1 MSTIV
6 GLSLPWPFEYGFMQR
21 ALVVGLVVGAAAPLV
36 GVYLVQRRLSL
47 LGDGMGHVAFA
58 GVGAGLL
65 LGVAPVWSALVVAVL
80 GALVLERMRA
90 REHATGDLALAL
102 IFYSGIAAGIVMA
115 SKGDAGS
122 ANTTSYL
129 FGSILTVDTADV
141 WTVVGLGVAILAT
154 LGVFGRALF
163 ASVLDEESARVAGI
177 PVGLCNSLLAV
188 MTAVTV
194 VAAMRAVGILLV
206 AALMV
211 LPVAS
216 ARLLTRSFRATVMW
230 SSVIGAIS
238 AVAGLTAA
246 RAWDLAPGGTIVL
259 TTALVFVAS
268 ATLSS
273 ARDQQAA
280 RTEG

>member
-1 MSTIV
+1 VSPTAA
-6 GLSLPWPFEYGFMQR
+6 LWLPWPFEYGFMQR
-21 ALVVGLVVGAAAPLV
+21 ALVVGLVVGATAPLI
-36 GVYLVQRRLSL
+36 GVYLVQRRLAL

-65 LGVAPVWSALVVAVL
+65 LGVTPVWSALVVAVL
-80 GALVLERMRA
+80 GALVLERLRA

-102 IFYSGIAAGIVMA
+102 IFYSGIAAGVVMA
-115 SKGDAGS
+115 AKGDVGS
-122 ANTTSYL
+122 VNTNAYL
-129 FGSILTVDTADV
+129 FGSVLTVDATDV
-141 WTVVGLGVAILAT
+141 WTVVGLGVATIAT
-154 LGVFGRALF
+154 LAIFGRALF

-177 PVGLCNSLLAV
+177 PVGVCNSLLAV

-216 ARLLTRSFRATVMW
+216 ARLVTSSFRATVVW
-230 SSVIGAIS
+230 SSVIGAVS

-259 TTALVFVAS
+259 TTAFVFVVS
-268 ATLSS
+268 AIVSS
-273 ARDQQAA
+273 ARAQQAA

>member
-1 MSTIV
+1 VSPTAA
-6 GLSLPWPFEYGFMQR
+6 LSLPWPFEYGFMQR

-36 GVYLVQRRLSL
+36 GVYLVQRRLAL

-80 GALVLERMRA
+80 GALVLERLRA

-115 SKGDAGS
+115 AKGDVGS
-122 ANTTSYL
+122 VNTNAYL
-129 FGSILTVDTADV
+129 FGSVLTVDAADV

-154 LGVFGRALF
+154 LAVFGRALF

-177 PVGLCNSLLAV
+177 PVGVCNSLLAV

-216 ARLLTRSFRATVMW
+216 ARLVTSSFRATVVW
-230 SSVIGAIS
+230 SSVIGAVS

-259 TTALVFVAS
+259 TTAFVFVVS
-268 ATLSS
+268 AIVSS
-273 ARDQQAA
+273 ARAQQAA